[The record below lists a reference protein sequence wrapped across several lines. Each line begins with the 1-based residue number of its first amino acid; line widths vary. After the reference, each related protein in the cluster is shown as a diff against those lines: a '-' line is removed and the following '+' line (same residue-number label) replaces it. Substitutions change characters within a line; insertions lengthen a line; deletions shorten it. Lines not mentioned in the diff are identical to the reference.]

1 MYGYGEYTQS
11 LSQEEILSEVTQ
23 EEIFGIFIKT
33 EIILDKG
40 AYYKA
45 PYRDDSNPDCYFE
58 EFDGKLYFVDFADTI
73 KSKNCFSFI
82 SRCISSNNIF
92 DTLTFITKSLNL
104 GKGNNSEKKTVNKE
118 SDLVE
123 VKKIKKERV
132 ISFAP
137 RKFNSKDKKFW
148 SQYEI
153 SSQNLIEDKVI
164 PIVAYQSTSRKGEVF
179 TIVEMFNMYAY
190 TDFDGGRVKVYR
202 PYGTKDSKWFT
213 NCTQN
218 DVGGIDHLPMYGDL
232 LIIAKSYKDYRVL
245 KNQGL
250 TVVWFQNEGML
261 PNPTIIRNLGK
272 RFHKIVVWFDND
284 RAGIDNCKLVVNYIN
299 SMFPGK
305 ARMLYLDIDLLE
317 EGIKDPSDLIAKK
330 GREKLIEF
338 IISKNLLSNEST
350 R

>member
-1 MYGYGEYTQS
+1 MYGYSEYNQS

-23 EEIFGIFIKT
+23 EEVFGIFIKT

-40 AYYKA
+40 CLYKA

-82 SRCISSNNIF
+82 SRCIKSNSIN
-92 DTLTFITKSLNL
+92 DTNTFITKTLNL

-132 ISFAP
+132 ISYAP
-137 RKFNSKDKKFW
+137 RNFNGKDKQFW

-153 SSQNLIEDKVI
+153 SKQNLIDDKVI
-164 PIVAYQSTSRKGEVF
+164 PIIAYQSTSRKGEVF
-179 TIVEMFNMYAY
+179 SVVEMYNMYAY
-190 TDFDGGRVKVYR
+190 TDFNGGRAKIYR
-202 PYGTKDSKWFT
+202 PYGTKESKWFT

-218 DVGGIDHLPMYGDL
+218 DVGGILQLPETGDL
-232 LIIAKSYKDYRVL
+232 LVIAKSYKDYRVL
-245 KNQGL
+245 RNQGL

-272 RFHKIVVWFDND
+272 RFQRIVVWFDND
-284 RAGIDNCKLVVNYIN
+284 KPGIDNCKLVVNYIN

-317 EGIKDPSDLIAKK
+317 ESIKDPSDLIAKK

-338 IISKNLLSNEST
+338 LINKNLLDEST